1 MKAFIVLIVCAGLLF
16 GAAQICHAQWPI
28 GKDLAQG
35 LGKPVEPG
43 PTITFTGR
51 FQMLTSPNVKG
62 QTFMLDTDTGRV
74 WILKKDH
81 TTGDFSLQRIPVDE
95 VDAQKSGVPPGASR
109 TGEQKKPSSEK

>member
-16 GAAQICHAQWPI
+16 GAGQVCHAQWPI

-35 LGKPVEPG
+35 LGKAVEPG
-43 PTITFTGR
+43 PTITVTGR
-51 FQMLTSPNVKG
+51 FQMLTSPSAKG

-81 TTGDFSLQRIPVDE
+81 TTGEFSLQRIPVDE
-95 VDAQKSGVPPGASR
+95 VDARKPGASSGESR
-109 TGEQKKPSSEK
+109 TGEQKKPPSEK